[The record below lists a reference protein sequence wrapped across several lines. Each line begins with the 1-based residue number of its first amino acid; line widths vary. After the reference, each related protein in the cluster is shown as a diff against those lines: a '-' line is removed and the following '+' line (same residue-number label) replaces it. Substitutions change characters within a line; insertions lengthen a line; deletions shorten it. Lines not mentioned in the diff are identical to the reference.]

1 LRFAGLFHGLLLM
14 SLCLLV
20 SNCSSDEGSPDVLPP
35 PSGIPEEREKRETAP
50 SGEQKSPSSEALPR
64 TGDALEGPDGD
75 MDGDG
80 IPNARDPNPLSYD
93 KRGSSP
99 SPSRAS
105 MESRTEGP
113 DGDMDG
119 DGIPNARDPN
129 PLSHDKRG
137 SSPSP
142 SRARMESRTEGP
154 DGDMDGDGIPN
165 SKDPAPLEKQKK

>member
-1 LRFAGLFHGLLLM
+1 MSETPHFRFAGLFHGLLLM

-35 PSGIPEEREKRETAP
+35 LSGIPEEREKRETAP
-50 SGEQKSPSSEALPR
+50 SGEQKQAPSYEALPR
-64 TGDALEGPDGD
+64 TGDALEGPNGD

-93 KRGSSP
+93 KRGLLP
-99 SPSRAS
+99 SP
-105 MESRTEGP
+105 
-113 DGDMDG
+113 
-119 DGIPNARDPN
+119 N
-129 PLSHDKRG
+129 
-137 SSPSP
+137 
-142 SRARMESRTEGP
+142 RARMESKTEGP